1 MTRRPANDPGMTI
14 GQVARDAG
22 VNLQTVRYYQRRG
35 LIAQPPKPPAGYRRY
50 PAATVERIRFI
61 KRAQGLGFSLAE
73 IGELLE
79 LGDGRC
85 DDVRRVAESQRALIA
100 ARIADLAAMRVTLD
114 ELIERCRHERHPGH
128 CPLIETLSRND

>member
-1 MTRRPANDPGMTI
+1 MATRANNSQSITI
-14 GQVARDAG
+14 GTVARRAG

-35 LIAQPPKPPAGYRRY
+35 LIEQPPKPPSGYRRY
-50 PAATVERIRFI
+50 DSGAVDRIRFI
-61 KRAQGLGFSLAE
+61 KRAQELGFSLAE

-85 DDVRRVAESQRALIA
+85 DDVRQVAESQRALVA
-100 ARIADLAAMRVTLD
+100 RRIADLIAMQDTLD

-128 CPLIETLSRND
+128 CPLIETLSRNG